1 MIPGIKRVVS
11 RLKSNLVVIYKG
23 KPLRVDE
30 LWKLPGLA
38 FRHDRKK
45 HFKWATITVRTAGL
59 AGELRLVLVQELD
72 DKRPWRIIAQ
82 YVLVCTDPEWSASK
96 IVAAYKLRWGI
107 EVFYR
112 TAKQRFSLTDF
123 HARPFVDIHCHITF
137 VILAYLMTAV
147 LREFNPELLDH
158 TLGEIIEEYLR
169 CLVSIKRRGNEIIV
183 SIGPTAAALF
193 GIAPAP
199 S

>member
-11 RLKSNLVVIYKG
+11 RLKSNLVVTYKG
-23 KPLRVDE
+23 HQLRVGE
-30 LWKLPGLA
+30 LWALPGLA

-45 HFKWATITVRTAGL
+45 HLKWATITVGIAGL
-59 AGELRLVLVQELD
+59 AGDVRLVLVQELD
-72 DKRPWRIIAQ
+72 ETRAWRVVAQ
-82 YVLVCTDPEWSASK
+82 YVLVCTDMNWSASK

-112 TAKQRFSLTDF
+112 TAKQRFSLTEF
-123 HARPFVDIHCHITF
+123 HARPFVDIHCHVTF

-147 LREFNPELLDH
+147 IREFNPELLNH
-158 TLGEIIEEYLR
+158 TIGEVIDQYLR
-169 CLVSIKRRGNEIIV
+169 CLVSIKRRGNDIIV
-183 SIGPTAAALF
+183 AIGPTAAALF
-193 GIAPAP
+193 GLAPPP